1 MENKKSVRRPQQKRS
16 IQMKETILEVSKSLF
31 CENGYYNTTT
41 NEIAKTAGI
50 SIGSLYSYFPDKDAI
65 LTELLERSNQYHFSN
80 VFEKLRPESSAQL
93 YLKEPKKWLYDL
105 VNTLIQLHEA
115 EKDFLRE
122 LNVLYFAKPEVK
134 AIKDSQSEKVQ
145 MATYEYIRLYQS
157 ELPYEDLEAVSV
169 VIVDFITA
177 LVDQIIFKEA
187 RLEKERLL
195 NAGIEALYRI
205 ISK

>member
-1 MENKKSVRRPQQKRS
+1 MSVNWDNDF
-16 IQMKETILEVSKSLF
+16 SLW
-31 CENGYYNTTT
+31 
-41 NEIAKTAGI
+41 
-50 SIGSLYSYFPDKDAI
+50 SSD
-65 LTELLERSNQYHFSN
+65 NQYHFSN

-177 LVDQIIFKEA
+177 LVDRIIFKEA

>member
-41 NEIAKTAGI
+41 NEIAKTAG
-50 SIGSLYSYFPDKDAI
+50 LYSYFPDKDAI

-145 MATYEYIRLYQS
+145 MATYEYIRRYQS

-177 LVDQIIFKEA
+177 LVDRIIFKEA

>member
-1 MENKKSVRRPQQKRS
+1 M
-16 IQMKETILEVSKSLF
+16 
-31 CENGYYNTTT
+31 
-41 NEIAKTAGI
+41 
-50 SIGSLYSYFPDKDAI
+50 
-65 LTELLERSNQYHFSN
+65 LERSNQYHFSN

-145 MATYEYIRLYQS
+145 MATYEYIRRYQS